1 MQMIAGF
8 RLVAGIYW
16 LALGVWVGALVMMA
30 VGAGV
35 AFKTVRHYQPSVN
48 LTPYNQMPEQAV
60 PILAGGVVGNQ
71 LKGLAVVQKI
81 CALVV
86 VVCLGL
92 QCYVHGGRLSGG
104 VWGWANLAR
113 LLLIGLAVGALIADV
128 WVVSD
133 KIWALRDLIF
143 DPSLDAATR
152 QMHRAT
158 FDFWHKLDER
168 MVGTSTFALAAAVVI
183 SAFVLHPAEG
193 AKP

>member
-1 MQMIAGF
+1 MHSLAGF

-35 AFKTVRHYQPSVN
+35 TFKTVRYYQPTVG
-48 LTPYNQMPEQAV
+48 LEPYNQMPEQAV
-60 PILAGGVVGNQ
+60 PILAGGVVGHQ
-71 LKGLAVVQKI
+71 LKGLSVVQQV

-86 VVCLGL
+86 VVCLVL
-92 QCYVHGGRLSGG
+92 QCYVYPDRLSGG
-104 VWGWANLAR
+104 VAGWANLAR
-113 LLLIGLAVGALIADV
+113 MLLVGLAVGVLIADV
-128 WVVSD
+128 WTVSD

-143 DPSLDAATR
+143 DPSLDAAAR
-152 QMHRAT
+152 QQYRVT

-168 MVGTSTFALAAAVVI
+168 MVGSAMFALAAAVVI
-183 SAFVLHPAEG
+183 SAFALHPAEG